1 MYEIDVDKIMERRPF
16 EITDEGKCVRK
27 KVMASTLRELKMEAI
42 LNLDMDGEVK
52 ILDDDGTQLDQEDCF
67 GSLEDGAVLTVC
79 LSNPGDACCSIN
91 GRTKVLPPSY
101 EEAAKTQKCTQTTV
115 ST

>member
-1 MYEIDVDKIMERRPF
+1 
-16 EITDEGKCVRK
+16 
-27 KVMASTLRELKMEAI
+27 MASTLKELKMKAI
-42 LNLDMDGEVK
+42 LSLDMDAKSEVK
-52 ILDDDGTQLDQEDCF
+52 ILEDDGTQLDQEDCF